1 MEYREVLQRDRAE
14 IESLLQSSE
23 SIRVKDAL
31 LSAAYYD
38 PDWRWAQNQCL
49 VFLGHDDFG
58 IRSLAAI
65 CLGHIARVH
74 RKLDLELVLP
84 RLVELKNDPLIGNSV
99 QDALDDIKFFLKF
112 Q

>member
-14 IESLLQSSE
+14 IESLLLSSE

-38 PDWRWAQNQCL
+38 SDWRWAQNQCL
-49 VFLGHDDFG
+49 VFLSHDDYG
-58 IRSLAAI
+58 IRSLAAT

-84 RLVELKNDPLIGNSV
+84 RLVELKNDPLIGSSV